1 MTATVVADR
10 QAGLNWLDSQWG
22 QDYDL
27 AVTAAG
33 WVAKRLDNGSALVAD
48 SPGKLQVLIASDQGD
63 RHVRCVVSGSIA
75 DDR

>member
-1 MTATVVADR
+1 MTATAVADR

-22 QDYDL
+22 EAYDL

-48 SPGKLQVLIASDQGD
+48 GPSKLHTLIAADQRAAPVTCALFRPVGD
-63 RHVRCVVSGSIA
+63 ER
-75 DDR
+75 